1 MRAPLLPRK
10 LHAQPSLTV
19 STVATNSLMKRSRQ
33 ILIVLF
39 ISAVAAFA
47 VWVALRWSAPRFWGQ
62 PATADSDLPVNTDPD
77 LWTRGVEKVK
87 EDRGEPT
94 GVALEVP
101 SQLKHY
107 SDRRW
112 FLATQVA
119 AVRKSNVRTC
129 QDYVDL
135 ASLIENGDLVPVPA
149 ATANYILFGVGAKA
163 DEDVFSRY
171 QDDQSIGLYS
181 ESQLADEYR
190 RQDNARAN
198 LESEINE
205 RSKQSASLKKSERA
219 KQRELQKE
227 ISARQQ
233 QLKTLD
239 EDRAKFDQLYGTP
252 ESRQILFA
260 EYASLQKLAKDF
272 GGRSYDLTNAADR
285 QALKLNM
292 LRSLRPQAL
301 KVMEELAANYH
312 QQFDRPLP
320 VSSLVRPEE
329 YQHALRKVNRNAV
342 LIDTPPHSTGLAF
355 DIDYRYMSAA
365 EQNSIMADLARLEEA
380 GRIEVIRES
389 AANYHVFVFIDGA
402 RPPDELIAAA
412 LEDAGPAPKEANHVT
427 KKPAKPHAKKASKS
441 RRATAK
447 PRRRHR

>member
-1 MRAPLLPRK
+1 MNRF
-10 LHAQPSLTV
+10 
-19 STVATNSLMKRSRQ
+19 RQ
-33 ILIVLF
+33 FLIILF
-39 ISAVAAFA
+39 ISVAAALA
-47 VWVALRWSAPRFWGQ
+47 VWAVLRWSAPRLWRQ
-62 PATADSDLPVNTDPD
+62 PASADSDLPVNTDPD
-77 LWTRGVEKVK
+77 LWARGIEKVK

-101 SQLKHY
+101 SQLRHY

-119 AVRKSNVRTC
+119 AVRKNNVRTC
-129 QDYVDL
+129 QDYLDL
-135 ASLIENGDLVPVPA
+135 ASMIENGDLVPVPA

-198 LESEINE
+198 LESEISE
-205 RSKQSASLKKSERA
+205 LRKQSASLKKSERA

-227 ISARQQ
+227 ISAHQQ

-239 EDRAKFDQLYGTP
+239 EGKARIDQFYGTP
-252 ESRQILFA
+252 ERRQSLFA
-260 EYASLQKLAKDF
+260 EYASLQTLAKDF
-272 GGRSYDLTNAADR
+272 AGRSYDLTNAADR
-285 QALKLNM
+285 HALKLNM

-355 DIDYRYMSAA
+355 DIDYRYMNAD
-365 EQNSIMADLARLEEA
+365 EQNSIMADLARLEAA

-402 RPPDELIAAA
+402 RPTDELIAAS
-412 LEDAGPAPKEANHVT
+412 LEDAGTAPKEANHAT
-427 KKPAKPHAKKASKS
+427 KKAAKPAVKKASKS
-441 RRATAK
+441 RRGTAK
-447 PRRRHR
+447 SRRRHR

>member
-1 MRAPLLPRK
+1 VDA
-10 LHAQPSLTV
+10 
-19 STVATNSLMKRSRQ
+19 
-33 ILIVLF
+33 
-39 ISAVAAFA
+39 
-47 VWVALRWSAPRFWGQ
+47 
-62 PATADSDLPVNTDPD
+62 DPD
-77 LWTRGVEKVK
+77 LWSRGIEKVK
-87 EDRGEPT
+87 EDRGQPT

-119 AVRKSNVRTC
+119 AVRKSNLRTC

-135 ASLIENGDLVPVPA
+135 ASMIETGELVPVPA

-171 QDDQSIGLYS
+171 RDDQSIGLYS

-190 RQDNARAN
+190 RRDSARAN
-198 LESEINE
+198 LEGEISEL
-205 RSKQSASLKKSERA
+205 RKQSSSLKKSERA
-219 KQRELQKE
+219 KQKELQKE
-227 ISARQQ
+227 LSARQQ

-239 EDRAKFDQLYGTP
+239 EERASFDQFYGTP
-252 ESRQILFA
+252 ESRQRLFA

-272 GGRSYDLTNAADR
+272 AGRSYDLTNAADR

-301 KVMEELAANYH
+301 KVMEEIAANYH
-312 QQFDRPLP
+312 QKFDRPLP
-320 VSSLVRPEE
+320 VSSLIRPEE

-342 LIDTPPHSTGLAF
+342 LIETPPHSTGLAF
-355 DIDYRYMSAA
+355 DIDYRYMSAD
-365 EQNSIMADLARLEEA
+365 EQNSIMADLARLEDA

-389 AANYHVFVFIDGA
+389 AANYHVFAFIDGA
-402 RPPDELIAAA
+402 RPPDELITAS
-412 LEDAGPAPKEANHVT
+412 LEDAGAPPKEANHATKEPAKKKAV
-427 KKPAKPHAKKASKS
+427 KKPSKS

>member
-1 MRAPLLPRK
+1 M
-10 LHAQPSLTV
+10 
-19 STVATNSLMKRSRQ
+19 
-33 ILIVLF
+33 
-39 ISAVAAFA
+39 
-47 VWVALRWSAPRFWGQ
+47 
-62 PATADSDLPVNTDPD
+62 
-77 LWTRGVEKVK
+77 
-87 EDRGEPT
+87 
-94 GVALEVP
+94 P

-119 AVRKSNVRTC
+119 AVRKSNLRTC

-135 ASLIENGDLVPVPA
+135 ASMIETGELVPVPA

-171 QDDQSIGLYS
+171 RDDQSIGLYS

-190 RQDNARAN
+190 RRDSARAN
-198 LESEINE
+198 LEGEISEL
-205 RSKQSASLKKSERA
+205 RKQSFSLKKSERA
-219 KQRELQKE
+219 KQKELQKE
-227 ISARQQ
+227 LSARQQ

-239 EDRAKFDQLYGTP
+239 EERASFDQFYGTP
-252 ESRQILFA
+252 ESRQRLFA

-272 GGRSYDLTNAADR
+272 AGRSYDLTNAADR

-301 KVMEELAANYH
+301 KVLEEIAANYH
-312 QQFDRPLP
+312 QKFDRPLP
-320 VSSLVRPEE
+320 VSSLIRPEE

-342 LIDTPPHSTGLAF
+342 LIETPPHSTGLAF
-355 DIDYRYMSAA
+355 DIDYRYMSAD
-365 EQNSIMADLARLEEA
+365 EQNSIMADLARLEDA

-389 AANYHVFVFIDGA
+389 AANYHVFAFIDGA
-402 RPPDELIAAA
+402 RPPDELITAS
-412 LEDAGPAPKEANHVT
+412 LEDAGAPPKEANHATKEPAKKKAV
-427 KKPAKPHAKKASKS
+427 KKPSKS

>member
-1 MRAPLLPRK
+1 MNA
-10 LHAQPSLTV
+10 
-19 STVATNSLMKRSRQ
+19 
-33 ILIVLF
+33 
-39 ISAVAAFA
+39 
-47 VWVALRWSAPRFWGQ
+47 
-62 PATADSDLPVNTDPD
+62 DPD
-77 LWTRGVEKVK
+77 LWSRGIEKVK
-87 EDRGEPT
+87 EDRGQPT

-119 AVRKSNVRTC
+119 AVRKSNLRTC

-135 ASLIENGDLVPVPA
+135 ASMIETGELVPVPA

-171 QDDQSIGLYS
+171 RDDQSIGLYS

-190 RQDNARAN
+190 RRDSARAN
-198 LESEINE
+198 LEGEISEL
-205 RSKQSASLKKSERA
+205 RKQSSSLKKSERA
-219 KQRELQKE
+219 KQKELQKE
-227 ISARQQ
+227 LSARQQ

-239 EDRAKFDQLYGTP
+239 EERASFDQFYGTP
-252 ESRQILFA
+252 ESRQRLFA

-272 GGRSYDLTNAADR
+272 AGRSYDLTNAADR

-301 KVMEELAANYH
+301 KVMEEIAANYH
-312 QQFDRPLP
+312 QKFDRPLP
-320 VSSLVRPEE
+320 VSSLIRPEE

-355 DIDYRYMSAA
+355 DIDYRYMSAD
-365 EQNSIMADLARLEEA
+365 EQNSIMADLARLEDA

-389 AANYHVFVFIDGA
+389 AANYHVFAFIDGA
-402 RPPDELIAAA
+402 RPPDELITAS
-412 LEDAGPAPKEANHVT
+412 LEDAGAPPKEANHATKEPAKKKAV
-427 KKPAKPHAKKASKS
+427 KKPSKS

>member
-1 MRAPLLPRK
+1 M
-10 LHAQPSLTV
+10 
-19 STVATNSLMKRSRQ
+19 NRSRQ
-33 ILIVLF
+33 FLIVLLV
-39 ISAVAAFA
+39 SAAAAFG
-47 VWVALRWSAPRFWGQ
+47 VWAALRWSGRPHWYQ
-62 PATADSDLPVNTDPD
+62 SLTVQSELPVDADPD
-77 LWTRGVEKVK
+77 LWSRGIEKVK
-87 EDRGEPT
+87 EDRGQPT

-119 AVRKSNVRTC
+119 AVRKSNLRTC

-135 ASLIENGDLVPVPA
+135 ASMIETGELVPVPA

-171 QDDQSIGLYS
+171 RDDQSIGLYS

-190 RQDNARAN
+190 RRDSARAN
-198 LESEINE
+198 LEGEISEL
-205 RSKQSASLKKSERA
+205 RKQSSSLKKSERA
-219 KQRELQKE
+219 KQKELQKE
-227 ISARQQ
+227 LSARQQ

-239 EDRAKFDQLYGTP
+239 EERASFDQFYGTP
-252 ESRQILFA
+252 ESRQRLFA

-272 GGRSYDLTNAADR
+272 AGRSYDLTNAADR

-301 KVMEELAANYH
+301 KVLEEIAANYH
-312 QQFDRPLP
+312 QKFDRPLP
-320 VSSLVRPEE
+320 VSSLIRPEE

-342 LIDTPPHSTGLAF
+342 LIETPPHSTGLAF
-355 DIDYRYMSAA
+355 DIDYRYMSAD
-365 EQNSIMADLARLEEA
+365 EQNSIMADLARLEDA

-389 AANYHVFVFIDGA
+389 AANYHVFAFIDGA
-402 RPPDELIAAA
+402 RPPDELITAS
-412 LEDAGPAPKEANHVT
+412 LEDAGAPPKEANHATKEPAKKKAV
-427 KKPAKPHAKKASKS
+427 KKPSKS

>member
-1 MRAPLLPRK
+1 
-10 LHAQPSLTV
+10 LTV
-19 STVATNSLMKRSRQ
+19 QSE
-33 ILIVLF
+33 
-39 ISAVAAFA
+39 
-47 VWVALRWSAPRFWGQ
+47 
-62 PATADSDLPVNTDPD
+62 LPVDADPD
-77 LWTRGVEKVK
+77 LWSRGIEKVK
-87 EDRGEPT
+87 EDRGQPT

-119 AVRKSNVRTC
+119 AVRKSNLRTC

-135 ASLIENGDLVPVPA
+135 ASMIETGELVPVPA

-171 QDDQSIGLYS
+171 RDDQSIGLYS

-190 RQDNARAN
+190 RRDSARAN
-198 LESEINE
+198 LEGEISEL
-205 RSKQSASLKKSERA
+205 RKQSSLLKKSERA
-219 KQRELQKE
+219 KQKELQKE
-227 ISARQQ
+227 LSARQQ

-239 EDRAKFDQLYGTP
+239 EERASFDQFYGTP
-252 ESRQILFA
+252 ESRQRLFA

-272 GGRSYDLTNAADR
+272 AGRSYDLTNAADR

-301 KVMEELAANYH
+301 KVLEEIAANYH
-312 QQFDRPLP
+312 QKFDRPLP
-320 VSSLVRPEE
+320 VSSLIRPEE

-342 LIDTPPHSTGLAF
+342 LIETPPHSTGLAF
-355 DIDYRYMSAA
+355 DIDYRYMSAD
-365 EQNSIMADLARLEEA
+365 EQNSIMADLARLEDA

-389 AANYHVFVFIDGA
+389 AANYHVFAFIDGA
-402 RPPDELIAAA
+402 RPPDELITAS
-412 LEDAGPAPKEANHVT
+412 LEDAGAPPKEANHATKEPAKKKAV
-427 KKPAKPHAKKASKS
+427 KKPSKS

>member
-1 MRAPLLPRK
+1 M
-10 LHAQPSLTV
+10 
-19 STVATNSLMKRSRQ
+19 NRSRQ
-33 ILIVLF
+33 FLIVLLV
-39 ISAVAAFA
+39 SAAAAFG
-47 VWVALRWSAPRFWGQ
+47 VWAALRWSGRPHWYQ
-62 PATADSDLPVNTDPD
+62 SLTVQSEPPVNADPD
-77 LWTRGVEKVK
+77 LWSRGIEKVK
-87 EDRGEPT
+87 EDRGQPT

-119 AVRKSNVRTC
+119 AVRKSNLRTC

-135 ASLIENGDLVPVPA
+135 ASMIETGELVPVPA

-171 QDDQSIGLYS
+171 RDDQSIGLYS

-190 RQDNARAN
+190 RRDSARAN
-198 LESEINE
+198 LEGEISEL
-205 RSKQSASLKKSERA
+205 SKQSSSLKKSERA
-219 KQRELQKE
+219 KQKELQKE
-227 ISARQQ
+227 LSARQQ

-239 EDRAKFDQLYGTP
+239 EERASFDQFYGTP
-252 ESRQILFA
+252 ESRQRLFA

-272 GGRSYDLTNAADR
+272 AGRSYDLTNAADR

-301 KVMEELAANYH
+301 KVLEEIAANYH
-312 QQFDRPLP
+312 QKFDRPLP
-320 VSSLVRPEE
+320 VSSLIRPEE

-342 LIDTPPHSTGLAF
+342 LIETPPHSTGLAF
-355 DIDYRYMSAA
+355 DIDYRYMSAD
-365 EQNSIMADLARLEEA
+365 EQNSIMADLARLEDA

-389 AANYHVFVFIDGA
+389 AANYHVFAFIDGA
-402 RPPDELIAAA
+402 RPPDELITAS
-412 LEDAGPAPKEANHVT
+412 LEDAGAPPKEANHATKEPAKKKAV
-427 KKPAKPHAKKASKS
+427 KKPSKS

>member
-1 MRAPLLPRK
+1 
-10 LHAQPSLTV
+10 
-19 STVATNSLMKRSRQ
+19 
-33 ILIVLF
+33 
-39 ISAVAAFA
+39 
-47 VWVALRWSAPRFWGQ
+47 
-62 PATADSDLPVNTDPD
+62 VNADPD
-77 LWTRGVEKVK
+77 LWSRGIEKVK
-87 EDRGEPT
+87 EDRGQPT

-119 AVRKSNVRTC
+119 AVRKSNLRTC

-135 ASLIENGDLVPVPA
+135 ASMIETGELVPVPA

-171 QDDQSIGLYS
+171 RDDQSIGLYS

-190 RQDNARAN
+190 RRDSARAN
-198 LESEINE
+198 LEGEISEL
-205 RSKQSASLKKSERA
+205 SKQSSSLKKSERA
-219 KQRELQKE
+219 KQKELQKE
-227 ISARQQ
+227 LSARQQ

-239 EDRAKFDQLYGTP
+239 EERASFDQFYGTP
-252 ESRQILFA
+252 ESRQRLFA

-272 GGRSYDLTNAADR
+272 AGRSYDLTNAADR

-301 KVMEELAANYH
+301 KVLEEIAANYH
-312 QQFDRPLP
+312 QKFDRPLP
-320 VSSLVRPEE
+320 VSSLIRPEE

-342 LIDTPPHSTGLAF
+342 LIETPPHSTGLAF
-355 DIDYRYMSAA
+355 DIDYRYMSAD
-365 EQNSIMADLARLEEA
+365 EQNSIMADLARLEDA

-389 AANYHVFVFIDGA
+389 AANYHVFAFIDGA
-402 RPPDELIAAA
+402 RPPDELITAS
-412 LEDAGPAPKEANHVT
+412 LEDAGAPPKEANHATKEPAKKKAV
-427 KKPAKPHAKKASKS
+427 KKPSKS

>member
-1 MRAPLLPRK
+1 M
-10 LHAQPSLTV
+10 
-19 STVATNSLMKRSRQ
+19 SRFRQ
-33 ILIVLF
+33 VLIVLLV
-39 ISAVAAFA
+39 SAAAAFA
-47 VWVALRWSAPRFWGQ
+47 VWAALRWSARTHWYQ
-62 PATADSDLPVNTDPD
+62 TLTANPELPVNADPD
-77 LWTRGVEKVK
+77 LWARGIEKVK
-87 EDRGEPT
+87 RSGEPT

-129 QDYVDL
+129 QDYLDL
-135 ASLIENGDLVPVPA
+135 ASMIENGDLVPVPA

-163 DEDVFSRY
+163 DEDVFNRY

-190 RQDNARAN
+190 RRDNERAN
-198 LESEINE
+198 LESEISE
-205 RSKQSASLKKSERA
+205 LRKQSASLKKSERA

-227 ISARQQ
+227 LSARQQ

-239 EDRAKFDQLYGTP
+239 EDRASFDQFYGSP
-252 ESRQILFA
+252 ESRQRLFA

-272 GGRSYDLTNAADR
+272 AGRSYDLTNAADR

-301 KVMEELAANYH
+301 KVLEEIAANYH
-312 QQFDRPLP
+312 QKFDRPLP

-329 YQHALRKVNRNAV
+329 YQHSLRKVNRNAV
-342 LIDTPPHSTGLAF
+342 IIDTPPHSTGLAF
-355 DIDYRYMSAA
+355 DIDYRYMSAD
-365 EQNSIMADLARLEEA
+365 EQNSVMADLARLEDA

-402 RPPDELIAAA
+402 RPADELIAAS
-412 LEDAGPAPKEANHVT
+412 LEDAGAAPQEANHA
-427 KKPAKPHAKKASKS
+427 AKRKTRRQENLQT

>member
-1 MRAPLLPRK
+1 M
-10 LHAQPSLTV
+10 
-19 STVATNSLMKRSRQ
+19 NRSRQ
-33 ILIVLF
+33 FLIVLLV
-39 ISAVAAFA
+39 SAAAAFG
-47 VWVALRWSAPRFWGQ
+47 VWAALRWSGRSHWYQSLTVQSEP
-62 PATADSDLPVNTDPD
+62 PVNADPD
-77 LWTRGVEKVK
+77 LWSRGIEKVK
-87 EDRGEPT
+87 EDRGQPT

-119 AVRKSNVRTC
+119 AVRKSNLRTC

-135 ASLIENGDLVPVPA
+135 ASMIETGELVPVPA

-171 QDDQSIGLYS
+171 RDDQSIGLYS

-190 RQDNARAN
+190 RRDSARAN
-198 LESEINE
+198 LEGEISEL
-205 RSKQSASLKKSERA
+205 RKQSSSLKKSERA
-219 KQRELQKE
+219 KQKELQKE
-227 ISARQQ
+227 LSARQQ

-239 EDRAKFDQLYGTP
+239 EERASFDQFYGTP
-252 ESRQILFA
+252 ESRQRLFA

-272 GGRSYDLTNAADR
+272 AGRSYDLTNAADR

-301 KVMEELAANYH
+301 KVLEEIAANYH
-312 QQFDRPLP
+312 QKFDRPLP
-320 VSSLVRPEE
+320 VSSLIRPEE

-342 LIDTPPHSTGLAF
+342 LIETPPHSTGLAF
-355 DIDYRYMSAA
+355 DIDYRYMSAD
-365 EQNSIMADLARLEEA
+365 EQNSIMADLARLEDA

-389 AANYHVFVFIDGA
+389 AANYHVFAFIDGA
-402 RPPDELIAAA
+402 RPPDELITAS
-412 LEDAGPAPKEANHVT
+412 LEDAGAPPKEANHATKEPAKKKAV
-427 KKPAKPHAKKASKS
+427 KKPSKS

>member
-1 MRAPLLPRK
+1 
-10 LHAQPSLTV
+10 
-19 STVATNSLMKRSRQ
+19 
-33 ILIVLF
+33 
-39 ISAVAAFA
+39 
-47 VWVALRWSAPRFWGQ
+47 
-62 PATADSDLPVNTDPD
+62 VNADPD
-77 LWTRGVEKVK
+77 LWSRGIEKVK
-87 EDRGEPT
+87 EDRGQPT

-119 AVRKSNVRTC
+119 AVRKSNLRTC

-135 ASLIENGDLVPVPA
+135 ASMIETGELVPVPA

-171 QDDQSIGLYS
+171 RDDQSIGLYN

-190 RQDNARAN
+190 RRDSARAN
-198 LESEINE
+198 LEGEISEL
-205 RSKQSASLKKSERA
+205 SKQSSSLKKSERA
-219 KQRELQKE
+219 KQKELQKE
-227 ISARQQ
+227 LSARQQ

-239 EDRAKFDQLYGTP
+239 EERASFDQFYGTP
-252 ESRQILFA
+252 ESRQRLFA

-272 GGRSYDLTNAADR
+272 AGRSYDLTNAADR

-301 KVMEELAANYH
+301 KVLEEIAANYH
-312 QQFDRPLP
+312 QKFDRPLP
-320 VSSLVRPEE
+320 VSSLIRPEE

-355 DIDYRYMSAA
+355 DIDYRYMSAD
-365 EQNSIMADLARLEEA
+365 EQNSIMADLARLEDA

-389 AANYHVFVFIDGA
+389 AANYHVFAFIDGA
-402 RPPDELIAAA
+402 RPPDELITAS
-412 LEDAGPAPKEANHVT
+412 LEDAGAPPKEANHATKEPAKKKAV
-427 KKPAKPHAKKASKS
+427 KKPSKS